1 MLTLSFQD
9 IVDLRKRRWESGEE
23 GPKTIQKV
31 REGALKAQ
39 QQEEGAISEA
49 NGNKSSMHT
58 SDIHTADFWG
68 VARAPDDMMVVDLG
82 STIPDESSKGSEGAE
97 VEAMPEQAFEMEQMR
112 REDYVNSI
120 QGLPPREQ
128 IGQMAGVLFD
138 LDNGMS
144 GIKKR
149 MDRLETKLD
158 GFEKRMDAME
168 KMFKMVLDEIRVH
181 RCFLAMILGGL

>member
-1 MLTLSFQD
+1 
-9 IVDLRKRRWESGEE
+9 
-23 GPKTIQKV
+23 
-31 REGALKAQ
+31 
-39 QQEEGAISEA
+39 
-49 NGNKSSMHT
+49 MHT

-138 LDNGMS
+138 LDKGMS
-144 GIKKR
+144 GINKR

-158 GFEKRMDAME
+158 GFEKRMGAVE
-168 KMFKMVLDEIRVH
+168 KMFKMVLDEIRVR
-181 RCFLAMILGGL
+181 RCSLAMILGGL